1 MLFNSYEFIFLF
13 LPVAFTVF
21 YLIAGKNHNGALAWL
36 ALVSL
41 FSYGY
46 WSLYALPI
54 LIGSIIFNYSS
65 ALFLANSE
73 TRNRKL
79 LLFFAITSNLLV
91 LAFFKYSNFFID
103 NTNALRSLLG
113 LATFDYLDVIL
124 PIGISF
130 FTFTQMA
137 FLMDS
142 YHGKVKERNFLHY
155 IAFVT
160 FFPYIFSG
168 PIIHHRQVMPQFSSH
183 ENSKLSSHKIM
194 LGITI
199 FVIGLSKKLLIAD
212 NLSSYANL
220 LFDGTKMGEVPHFM
234 ISWLGSLAYT
244 FQLYFDFSGYSDMAV
259 GLALFFGVLIP
270 INFNAPFKATNIID
284 FWQRWHISLTKYIGE
299 YLYNPL
305 TLRFTR
311 LGFDRGPFIDTLY
324 SLILPTIITFLIIG
338 IWHGPS
344 WTYVLFGG
352 MHGLFLIINHLW
364 RRLKPSQKK
373 LNPIKTSL
381 NWLITFLSVNASFV
395 MFRSEN
401 ISIAGEIYKGMLG
414 INGLNLSENYSGAIL
429 KDIVKGIWQVENMP
443 IETILQSFLLLLLGF
458 ALVLFFPSSSKYASL
473 KQSDSKL
480 FFVSSIWGPIAL
492 AFLFVLS
499 VMQLGKTSQ
508 FLYFQF

>member
-13 LPVAFTVF
+13 LPVAFIVF
-21 YLIAGKNHNGALAWL
+21 YLIAGKNHSGALAWL
-36 ALVSL
+36 AFVSL

-54 LIGSIIFNYSS
+54 LIGSIIFNYSL
-65 ALFLANSE
+65 ALCLANPDAK
-73 TRNRKL
+73 NRKL

-91 LAFFKYSNFFID
+91 LAFFKYSNFFIA
-103 NTNALRSLLG
+103 NTNALRSFLG
-113 LATFDYLDVIL
+113 FGTFDYLDVIL

-137 FLMDS
+137 YLMDS
-142 YHGKVKERNFLHY
+142 YQGKVKERNLLHY

-183 ENSKLSSHKIM
+183 ENSRLNVQKMM

-199 FVIGLSKKLLIAD
+199 FTIGLSKKLLLAD
-212 NLSSYANL
+212 NFATFANL
-220 LFDGTKMGEVPHFM
+220 LFDGTKMGEVPHLM
-234 ISWLGSLAYT
+234 ISWFGSLAYS

-270 INFNAPFKATNIID
+270 NNFNAPFKATNIID

-299 YLYNPL
+299 YLYTPL
-305 TLRFTR
+305 ALRFTR
-311 LGFDRGPFIDTLY
+311 LGFGRGPFIDTLY
-324 SLILPTIITFLIIG
+324 SLIVPTMITFLIIG
-338 IWHGPS
+338 IWHGS
-344 WTYVLFGG
+344 NWTYVVFGG

-364 RRLKPSQKK
+364 RQLLPNTKK
-373 LNPIKTSL
+373 LSLIKTSL
-381 NWLITFLSVNASFV
+381 NWLITFLCVNASFV

-414 INGLNLSENYSGAIL
+414 LNGLNLGEYYSGNMV
-429 KDIVKGIWQVENMP
+429 KEIVKGIWQVDNMP
-443 IETILQSFLLLLLGF
+443 KETIIESFLLIFLGF
-458 ALVLFFPSSSKYASL
+458 IVVLVFPSSSKYTSSE
-473 KQSDSKL
+473 QSDSKL
-480 FFVSSIWGPIAL
+480 FFVSSIWGPIVL
-492 AFLFVLS
+492 AFLFLLS
-499 VMQLGKTSQ
+499 IMQLGKTSP